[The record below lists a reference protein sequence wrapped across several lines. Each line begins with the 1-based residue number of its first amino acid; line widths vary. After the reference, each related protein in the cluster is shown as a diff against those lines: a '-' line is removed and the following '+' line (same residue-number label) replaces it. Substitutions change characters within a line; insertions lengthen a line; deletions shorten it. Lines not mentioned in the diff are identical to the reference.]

1 MLKVDNK
8 KYLNIDQIS
17 KFVQAKFFQK
27 SEYPL
32 FFGIS
37 RNSLGKVIKRKEKDF
52 LPTPFQ
58 KYSGK
63 FAKKK

>member
-1 MLKVDNK
+1 MNQLIALIQEGLRPKKLK
-8 KYLNIDQIS
+8 IS

-37 RNSLGKVIKRKEKDF
+37 RNCLGKVIKRKEKDF
-52 LPTPFQ
+52 LPTPQ
-58 KYSGK
+58 SLKVS
-63 FAKKK
+63 